1 MNARF
6 RGVSSSAS
14 TTARCGKIQQLG
26 YDPGDHVVMAGS
38 PRAVSFG
45 RRQIASSCSR
55 RYKIPGLTCGQ
66 PRYRQYALRTIRP
79 GTDDV
84 TRWPPHVTATPYK
97 TKTHYTHQAQRLNG
111 NLYAAEFV

>member
-1 MNARF
+1 VNARF

-14 TTARCGKIQQLG
+14 TTDRCGKIQQLG

-45 RRQIASSCSR
+45 CSR

-66 PRYRQYALRTIRP
+66 PRYRQ
-79 GTDDV
+79 
-84 TRWPPHVTATPYK
+84 
-97 TKTHYTHQAQRLNG
+97 
-111 NLYAAEFV
+111 